1 MAKKILAVILAVTVA
16 LSAMAISVFATDIP
30 LFPSKDAWKN
40 QTHSEGV
47 YQVTFDIPIFGMYG
61 YLTAGDYM
69 IFQLP
74 RDWNGNCDDASID
87 WTIQVMGQNYAL
99 PSIENLKGWGDFSKK
114 VTPGNTLSKGE
125 VEQSG
130 KDANTVVKVSF
141 GYFGR
146 GWDGTETVIPQ
157 TVGYN
162 TISTIRLIAE
172 IKPENG
178 LYDSWRIDTNM
189 FKVVNNTVGTYA
201 TSVNAQY
208 YKADGTPVQGSITYA
223 KDWNATVVN
232 GVSSVDNVYNFVT
245 AEWVSGAEDET
256 PAYPFT
262 WDHTLEYRGI
272 AQDAYNNNSVV
283 ELHIPL
289 TKTLNGVATYTLYK
303 NAYDATY
310 SDRYSSTLWWQYE
323 AGREFVAKYDLTK
336 PTDELVFTLPS
347 NALFDG
353 VYGTYASEFVIFE
366 DILLLNTSLMADYTH
381 VDRTKVGG
389 DAGFMGDLSWKASWE
404 NNDRAQYKGQPINY
418 AKSGAAGVGFPTGT
432 YSAYPTEKATNSYS
446 KTLSA
451 MSGGWKNVI
460 DNANADDTAYTKSV
474 TADDYVVVTGLPAGT
489 PLFVQGD
496 GSAAGNGKGH
506 VQQTLDGTIVFDGAD
521 IASCAT
527 GWCNLRTGDSAN
539 IPAGTVM
546 TCYTIPKSAI
556 NLADCGVANRTSW
569 SDGHADVM
577 ATKGMKIV
585 IVDAEDTTGEIV
597 DVEANA
603 PTDTTTQ
610 NTDTDDD
617 ETDVGDTETEAP
629 AKEENPKTGVA
640 LAVIPMLVAA
650 AAAVV
655 AKKH

>member
-1 MAKKILAVILAVTVA
+1 MAKKLLAVVLAVMVA
-16 LSAMAISVFATDIP
+16 VSAMATSVFATDIP

-69 IFQLP
+69 ILQLP
-74 RDWNGNCDDASID
+74 RDWNGNCDDSSIK
-87 WTIQVMGQNYAL
+87 WTVQVMGQNYDL
-99 PSIENLKGWGDFSKK
+99 PEIENLKGWGDFSKK
-114 VTPGNTLSKGE
+114 VTPGNTLSKSE
-125 VEQSG
+125 VDQSG

-146 GWDGTETVIPQ
+146 SWDGTDTVIPQ

-172 IKPENG
+172 IEPENG
-178 LYDSWRIDTNM
+178 LYDSWRIDAGM
-189 FKVVNNTVGTYA
+189 FGKNGTYA
-201 TSVNAQY
+201 TAVNAQY

-232 GVSSVDNVYNFVT
+232 GVESVNNAYNFVT
-245 AEWVSGAEDET
+245 AEWITGAEDQT

-262 WDHTLEYRGI
+262 WDHTLEARRQ
-272 AQDAYNNNSVV
+272 AQLAYDNDYPV

-289 TKTLNGVATYTLYK
+289 NKTLNGVATYTLYK

-323 AGREFVAKYDLTK
+323 AGREFVAKCDLTG
-336 PTDELVFTLPS
+336 PTDELVFYLPS
-347 NALFDG
+347 NVLFDG

-389 DAGFMGDLSWKASWE
+389 DAGSMGDLSWKASWE

-432 YSAYPTEKATNSYS
+432 YTAYPLDKAVLTGTTTRAAGGGEWDANMGIGINLDDASLTDDMIVVYQGVPAGVKLRIQGDGAGDGTDGDLVATDDGTQRTTVGALKKFRGNWVQIRTVGQGNS
-446 KTLSA
+446 TA
-451 MSGGWKNVI
+451 NNV
-460 DNANADDTAYTKSV
+460 NV
-474 TADDYVVVTGLPAGT
+474 YVLPAGT
-489 PLFVQGD
+489 DLSG
-496 GSAAGNGKGH
+496 
-506 VQQTLDGTIVFDGAD
+506 
-521 IASCAT
+521 
-527 GWCNLRTGDSAN
+527 
-539 IPAGTVM
+539 
-546 TCYTIPKSAI
+546 
-556 NLADCGVANRTSW
+556 CGVASRTSW
-569 SDGHADVM
+569 PYPDGHADVM
-577 ATKGMKIV
+577 ATNGMKIV
-585 IVDAEDTTGEIV
+585 IVDDGDTTGEIV

-629 AKEENPKTGVA
+629 AKEEENPKTGVA